1 MPKGKPEAP
10 ELEEYPTPVVVTLEA
25 ASLPKD
31 LTETLYSLELL
42 ALEKVIVD
50 SEEEDLGFILMFCHM
65 PHGCETLQE
74 EKMIKDAQQK
84 TGVFV
89 NSHSYTRVRN
99 TTDAPL
105 IMILTENCGAQ
116 QRWTAVGTMSKMQ
129 GNGDTVATR
138 ASQDDLRSL
147 LLKWQTLGQHG
158 QNGVHALKL
167 AEGARKFV

>member
-1 MPKGKPEAP
+1 MLRG
-10 ELEEYPTPVVVTLEA
+10 
-25 ASLPKD
+25 
-31 LTETLYSLELL
+31 
-42 ALEKVIVD
+42 
-50 SEEEDLGFILMFCHM
+50 EEEKEDK
-65 PHGCETLQE
+65 E

-129 GNGDTVATR
+129 GNGDTVATH

-147 LLKWQTLGQHG
+147 LLVSKCLKNLTMILNLISPQSWFQDIHEQYSLVDLIVTLLILHHSWSGI
-158 QNGVHALKL
+158 KT
-167 AEGARKFV
+167 